1 MSADGSSS
9 TWRERL
15 ASPLPWHVAGFA
27 VLLALAIV
35 LAVRLGMDWAAM
47 NSNSGDV
54 LAGKQIQLKALEIQT
69 APLRGLDQ
77 RVEKSRQQ
85 IDAFYKKRIPSDYS
99 VISSRIGALA
109 VSSGVRLSRVQYA
122 QGKPGSAL
130 TEISMD
136 AGITGNYPQIMH
148 FVNSLESDQN
158 YFVIRS
164 MQLTGQQG
172 GQVNLRIVASTWLL
186 ATEAA
191 ASGLPRTPNA
201 NTSPAHNAGKEGE

>member
-1 MSADGSSS
+1 MINKRKIS
-9 TWRERL
+9 WRERFDTPL
-15 ASPLPWHVAGFA
+15 AKHYAGLA
-27 VLLALAIV
+27 AILLLVVGLTVQLGRDLA
-35 LAVRLGMDWAAM
+35 AT
-47 NSNSGDV
+47 SNSFSNALDS
-54 LAGKQIQLKALEIQT
+54 KQLELRVKELET
-69 APLRGLDQ
+69 APLRNLDK
-77 RVEKSRQQ
+77 RVEDSRTQMRS
-85 IDAFYKKRIPSDYS
+85 FYSKRIPSSYS
-99 VISSRIGALA
+99 VIATRIGELQ
-109 VSSGVRLSRVQYA
+109 VNSGVRFARVLYS
-122 QGKPGSAL
+122 QGKPGADL